1 MKRLQGPQWQT
12 CGPRGQIYSENKV
25 KALSEAERGG
35 QKSDKTS
42 WPIAL
47 HLEGYVRVSRPL
59 AGVSRYHLT
68 NESVRYDP
76 PLLPRG
82 DRSPLCVSSSH
93 PLVNL
98 PEVFSRLGGRLE
110 AETWLTLGWL

>member
-1 MKRLQGPQWQT
+1 MKRLQGPRWQT
-12 CGPRGQIYSENKV
+12 CGPRGQIYSEYKV

-35 QKSDKTS
+35 QKSDKMS

-47 HLEGYVRVSRPL
+47 HLEGYVHVRRPV
-59 AGVSRYHLT
+59 ASASRYHLT

-76 PLLPRG
+76 SLLPRG
-82 DRSPLCVSSSH
+82 MAPLLCVSSSH

-98 PEVFSRLGGRLE
+98 PRGI
-110 AETWLTLGWL
+110 